1 MPKALR
7 FAEFDLDL
15 EARLLRRGGE
25 NVHLGPKAFDLL
37 ALLVDRRPRVL
48 TKAQLMEALW
58 PRTSVTE
65 ANLTNLVGELRTALG
80 DDPKEPRF
88 VRTAFGVG
96 YAFAGQVEGT
106 NRPQPPPSG
115 PRLVTSGL
123 EVLLAEGENV
133 LGRDEGLAAH
143 VDLPGVSR
151 HHARLV
157 IRAGTATVEDL
168 GSKNGTFVNGR
179 DAVGIAPLAD
189 GDRVAL
195 GRTIF
200 VFRVAGAEERTR
212 TER

>member
-1 MPKALR
+1 MPRTLR
-7 FAEFDLDL
+7 FAEFDLDP

-25 NVHLGPKAFDLL
+25 DLHLGPKAFDLL
-37 ALLVDRRPRVL
+37 ALLIDRRPRVL

-65 ANLTNLVGELRTALG
+65 ANVTNLVGELRTVLG
-80 DDPKEPRF
+80 DDPKQPRF

-96 YAFAGQVEGT
+96 YAFAGQVEGEA
-106 NRPQPPPSG
+106 RPKAAPAG
-115 PRLVTSGL
+115 PRLLTPGL
-123 EVLLAEGENV
+123 ELLLAEGENV
-133 LGRDEGLAAH
+133 LGRDEALATR

-157 IRAGTATVEDL
+157 IQDSVATVEDL
-168 GSKNGTFVNGR
+168 GSKNGTFVNGS

-195 GRTIF
+195 GRTVF
-200 VFRVAGAEERTR
+200 VFRIAGAKDRTR

>member
-1 MPKALR
+1 MPRTLR
-7 FAEFDLDL
+7 FAEFDLDP

-25 NVHLGPKAFDLL
+25 DLHLGPKAFDLL
-37 ALLVDRRPRVL
+37 ALLIDRRPRVL

-65 ANLTNLVGELRTALG
+65 ANVTNLVGELRTVLG
-80 DDPKEPRF
+80 DDPKQPRF

-96 YAFAGQVEGT
+96 YAFAGQVQGEV
-106 NRPQPPPSG
+106 RPKPAQAG
-115 PRLVTSGL
+115 PRLLTPGL
-123 EVLLAEGENV
+123 ELLLAEGENV
-133 LGRDEGLAAH
+133 LGRDEALTR

-157 IRAGTATVEDL
+157 IQDGVATVEDL
-168 GSKNGTFVNGR
+168 GSKNGTFVNGS
-179 DAVGIAPLAD
+179 DAVGIAPLTD
-189 GDRVAL
+189 GDKVAL

-200 VFRVAGAEERTR
+200 VFRVGGAEDRTR

>member
-1 MPKALR
+1 MPRNLR
-7 FAEFDLDL
+7 FAEFDLDP
-15 EARLLRRGGE
+15 EARLLRRGGQDI
-25 NVHLGPKAFDLL
+25 HLGPKAFDLL
-37 ALLVDRRPRVL
+37 TLLVDRRPRVL

-65 ANLTNLVGELRTALG
+65 ANLTNLVGELRTVLG
-80 DDPKEPRF
+80 DDPKQPRF

-96 YAFAGQVEGT
+96 YAFAGQVQGEV
-106 NRPQPPPSG
+106 RPKAVPAG
-115 PRLVTSGL
+115 PRLLTPGL

-133 LGRDEGLAAH
+133 LGRDEALATR

-157 IRAGTATVEDL
+157 IQDDVATVEDL
-168 GSKNGTFVNGR
+168 GSKNGTFVNGS

-189 GDRVAL
+189 GDKVAL
-195 GRTIF
+195 GRTVF
-200 VFRVAGAEERTR
+200 VFRVAGAEDRTR

>member
-1 MPKALR
+1 V
-7 FAEFDLDL
+7 D
-15 EARLLRRGGE
+15 
-25 NVHLGPKAFDLL
+25 VHLGPKAFDLL
-37 ALLVDRRPRVL
+37 ALLMDRRPRVL
-48 TKAQLMEALW
+48 TKAQLMETLW

-80 DDPKEPRF
+80 DDPKHPRF

-96 YAFAGQVEGT
+96 YAFAGQVDGGA
-106 NRPQPPPSG
+106 RAKPAPLG
-115 PRLVTSGL
+115 PRLLTPGL
-123 EVLLAEGENV
+123 ELLLAEGENV
-133 LGRDEGLAAH
+133 LGRDEALATR

-157 IRAGTATVEDL
+157 IGDGTATVEDL

-189 GDRVAL
+189 GDKVAL
-195 GRTIF
+195 GRTVF
-200 VFRVAGAEERTR
+200 VFRVGGAEDRTR